1 MCIII
6 SKHEMRSRKKERINL
21 GRFGGR
27 RNKLHKIDRSK
38 TIRRNT

>member
-27 RNKLHKIDRSK
+27 RNKFYKIDRSK